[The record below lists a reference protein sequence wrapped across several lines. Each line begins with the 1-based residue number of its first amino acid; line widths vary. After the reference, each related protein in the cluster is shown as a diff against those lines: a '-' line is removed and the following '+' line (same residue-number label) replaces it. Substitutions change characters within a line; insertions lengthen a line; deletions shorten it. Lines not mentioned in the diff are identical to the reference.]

1 MRDACR
7 ALPPH
12 ERAALEVLAVM
23 RTPVARSHVLNVL
36 RRLGVTRDAAKKS
49 LDSTRILTALEHLA
63 AARLLGGDSSGR
75 HGYACEPALAREL
88 IRSLRATGRFDEV
101 AATVRAVKVPLDD
114 AGELWIALHVEDFA
128 GAMAVLQRNR
138 ATLGWANPVLSLLDE
153 FEGEAGRWPDALV
166 AEFAGLALASS
177 VHDLR
182 PFDGAYAALEAAV
195 ASGRDG
201 EEVRLCLAA

>member
-1 MRDACR
+1 MRDACH

-12 ERAALEVLAVM
+12 ERAALEVLAVT

-63 AARLLGGDSSGR
+63 AARLLGDDSSGR

-114 AGELWIALHVEDFA
+114 AGELWIALHAEDFA
-128 GAMAVLQRNR
+128 GARAVLQRNR
-138 ATLGWANPVLSLLDE
+138 ATLGWANPVLPLLDE

-182 PFDGAYAALEAAV
+182 PFDGAYAALEVAV